1 MTRLLAL
8 LLTLATPLATETA
21 AETIKVKKV
30 DFPLPLGMAEN
41 LPADVPQTEVYVT
54 DDSCYYYRRDGAF
67 HFLGCVG

>member
-8 LLTLATPLATETA
+8 LLTLATPLT
-21 AETIKVKKV
+21 AETIKVRKI